1 MPRKYDLS
9 KLALVLASAWLLA
22 GCASLAPAN
31 PSPPQAIP
39 APAGW
44 QAPLPHQGQ
53 AADLQ
58 RWWQQFND
66 PLLDELLANAQ
77 AVSPDLASA
86 QTRIAQARAARV
98 AATSAGMPAVDASAQ
113 LLRGQSDLSQ
123 PVATSAGL
131 ALQGRWELDLFGAQA
146 AGRDAA
152 QANLESAQAGW
163 HQARVSV
170 AAETTSTYVALRA
183 CQLQYLTQ
191 RADLESRQRTLATAT
206 LAERAGL
213 RASGDLAL
221 LRAATAEAESRLTDR
236 RVQCESLIKSLVAL
250 TGIEES
256 PFKAR
261 LGTEPGVVPKPAG
274 LQVPQVP
281 AMALRQRPDLY
292 RAEREWLARAADVVQ
307 AEAARRPSI
316 SLSGSIGLSRISI
329 GSFSTDGSVWTLGPL
344 AVSLPVFDAGRRVA
358 TRDAAMVA
366 LDEARVRYLA
376 TLREAVRE
384 VEDALLQLDGLVQR
398 REQTARALAGYEA
411 ALVATEARERA
422 GLASTLDLEDAR
434 RLTLQARQSMI
445 ELERAQTQAW
455 ITLYR
460 ALGGGW
466 NPENLQ

>member
-1 MPRKYDLS
+1 MPSQHNFSR
-9 KLALVLASAWLLA
+9 LALVLASAWVLA
-22 GCASLAPAN
+22 GCASLVPAN
-31 PSPPQAIP
+31 PSPPQTIP
-39 APAGW
+39 APPGW

-66 PLLDELLANAQ
+66 PLLDELLARAQ

-98 AATSAGMPAVDASAQ
+98 ATTSASMPAVDASAQ
-113 LLRGQSDLSQ
+113 LLRGQPDLSQ
-123 PVATSAGL
+123 PVATSAVL

-146 AGRDAA
+146 AARDAA
-152 QANLESAQAGW
+152 QAKLEAAQAGW

-170 AAETTSTYVALRA
+170 AAETASTYVALRA
-183 CQLQYLTQ
+183 CQLQYLIQ
-191 RADLESRQRTLATAT
+191 RADLSSRQRTLATAT
-206 LAERAGL
+206 LAEKAGL
-213 RASGDLAL
+213 RASADLAL
-221 LRAATAEAESRLTDR
+221 LRAASAEAESRQTER
-236 RVQCESLIKSLVAL
+236 GVQCESLIKSLVAL
-250 TGIEES
+250 TGSDES
-256 PFKAR
+256 SLKAR
-261 LGTEPGVVPKPAG
+261 LGSEPGAVPKPSG

-292 RAEREWLARAADVVQ
+292 RAEREWLARAAEVVQ

-316 SLSGSIGLSRISI
+316 SLTGSIGLSRIST

-344 AVSLPVFDAGRRVA
+344 AVSLPVFDAGQRVA
-358 TRDAAMVA
+358 RRDAAVVA
-366 LDEARVRYLA
+366 LDEARVHYLA

-384 VEDALLQLDGLVQR
+384 VEDALLQLNGLVRR
-398 REQTARALAGYEA
+398 REQTVQALAGYEA
-411 ALVATEARERA
+411 ALLATEARERA
-422 GLASTLDLEDAR
+422 GLASTLDLEETR
-434 RLTLQARQSMI
+434 RLTLQARQSLV